1 MLSRLWVSRW
11 QDVKCNKKFPFREFF
26 IGGGLLEG
34 MRGVYTDCVDV
45 SFRVF
50 HSVILSIAKDLPDIQ
65 YKAFFAKQC
74 YKNSLPHRASR
85 NNSRESEPLDP
96 SHLLRMTK
104 KKLRMEREAQGDKK
118 GTLIRNEKASVQ
130 MSSREEKEFCGVLR
144 GRLVGQ

>member
-104 KKLRMEREAQGDKK
+104 KRLGMEKE
-118 GTLIRNEKASVQ
+118 TLIRNEKVSVH

-144 GRLVGQ
+144 GRFTDQ